1 MAEVKKNNKT
11 KAKKSSKVLDETN
24 KLTNDELLEQILN
37 KKKNKVSKSDTT
49 NKTVTKASSAKKVS
63 STKPKKKVEKKE
75 EVSSDDIY
83 EKIRAKRTIKKRPVP
98 KKNVDKKDVIN
109 SEAEVQKEE
118 ITKEKETIKEQE
130 DLIITREIRFDD
142 LSSNLKDKK
151 TLQELKEAIE
161 NFDKIDNIENNN
173 DDKLNED
180 FELLPFIK
188 YANYKLKRNLVIV
201 GVIILIVITVFGIV
215 FGVST
220 AIDSIE
226 QAKLVAAEKKRVLE
240 EQKKKEAE
248 ERRKKKLYEECLERP
263 YSDSDNTEEINSAM
277 LQLNNYFKENYSMSV
292 VYEDLTYGFTYVYRE
307 DVIYYAASTIKSL
320 EALYVYTKARE
331 GVIDLDDTITYTK
344 KFKVSYS
351 TGVSKHKIGDKIP
364 IRDLVKYSVVYS
376 DNSAHQMLISYI
388 GKSTLKKFGNDL
400 GAVNTLV
407 GGDNFGNISALDGAI
422 YMKALNE
429 FFQKNDEY
437 AKELKSFFF
446 EAEQK
451 ELAVNNLK
459 VANKY
464 GLYKKYYHN
473 IGIMYDERPYIIS
486 ILTLE
491 GLKNKEEKISDISN
505 KIYELHLLYKT
516 NRENV
521 CKLEIYSE

>member
-11 KAKKSSKVLDETN
+11 KAKKSSKILDEAN

-37 KKKNKVSKSDTT
+37 KKKNKASKTDNA
-49 NKTVTKASSAKKVS
+49 NKSVNRVNSAKKVS

-83 EKIRAKRTIKKRPVP
+83 EKIRAKRTMKKRPES
-98 KKNVDKKDVIN
+98 KKTVDKPKVIN
-109 SEAEVQKEE
+109 NETEVQKEE
-118 ITKEKETIKEQE
+118 IIKEKESVKNEE

-142 LSSNLKDKK
+142 LSANLKDKK

-161 NFDKIDNIENNN
+161 KFDKIDNIENNN

-188 YANYKLKRNLVIV
+188 YANYKLKRNLVII
-201 GVIILIVITVFGIV
+201 GTAILIIIAIVGIIY
-215 FGVST
+215 GVS
-220 AIDSIE
+220 AAKDSIE
-226 QAKLVAAEKKRVLE
+226 QARLIAAEEKRLLE

-248 ERRKKKLYEECLERP
+248 ERRKKKLYEECVERP
-263 YSDSDNTEEINSAM
+263 YSDSDNTEEMSSAISN
-277 LQLNNYFKENYSMSV
+277 LNNYFKENYSISV
-292 VYEDLTYGFTYVYRE
+292 VYEDLTYGFSYEYRE
-307 DVIYYAASTIKSL
+307 DVVYYAASTIKSL

-331 GVIDLDDTITYTK
+331 GVIDLDETITYSK

-364 IRDLVKYSVVYS
+364 IRDLVKYSVIYS

-388 GKSTLKKFGNDL
+388 GKNTLKKFGNDL
-400 GAVNTLV
+400 GAVNTLI

-429 FFQKNDEY
+429 FLQKDDEY
-437 AKELKSFFF
+437 AKELKSFFL

-451 ELAVNNLK
+451 ELSVNKLK

-464 GLYKKYYHN
+464 GLYKSYYHN
-473 IGIMYDERPYIIS
+473 IGIMYDERPYVIS

-491 GLKNKEEKISDISN
+491 GLKNKEEKINDISN
-505 KIYELHLLYKT
+505 KIYELHQSYKT

-521 CKLEIYSE
+521 CKLEIYGE